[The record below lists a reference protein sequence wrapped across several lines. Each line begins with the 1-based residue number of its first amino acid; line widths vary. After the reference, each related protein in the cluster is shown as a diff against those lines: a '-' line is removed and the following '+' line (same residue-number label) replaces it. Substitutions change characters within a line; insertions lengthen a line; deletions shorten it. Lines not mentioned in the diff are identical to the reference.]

1 MIVDL
6 VSLDSLEVHGSTS
19 PAFEILVVSSEL
31 FSIVLLVDCF
41 IRLLILGNMTDTD
54 MFSNVIQAKFLNLWN
69 LQTLS
74 VAGHSLGKVRS
85 FVFAQSPLKVVTIG
99 PESLLK
105 VETLSLGGNNKNSI
119 LYRYS
124 LS

>member
-1 MIVDL
+1 M
-6 VSLDSLEVHGSTS
+6 
-19 PAFEILVVSSEL
+19 SSEL
-31 FSIVLLVDCF
+31 FSTVLLVDCF
-41 IRLLILGNMTDTD
+41 IRLLILGNVTDTD

-74 VAGHSLGKVRS
+74 VAGHSLGKVHS

-119 LYRYS
+119 LNRYS